1 MGKKFTDSVETKGKQ
16 ERNKHHKEV
25 IKMRKYANHFKI
37 KAYNHTGDLKGLVNA
52 YGGVIET
59 DARLW
64 PNEYW
69 YHTDIDR
76 KTLEDSGLIKVLDS
90 THNSI

>member
-1 MGKKFTDSVETKGKQ
+1 
-16 ERNKHHKEV
+16 
-25 IKMRKYANHFKI
+25 MREYSNCFKI
-37 KAYNHTGDLKGLVNA
+37 KVYSHTRDLKVLGNV

-59 DARLW
+59 DARLR
-64 PNEYW
+64 PDEYW

-90 THNSI
+90 THNSM